1 MARKTILTTNRLSAT
16 FATLRDLLAAQSE
29 DLLITVDKPGDFQV
43 GSPSQQDRIGRPLFV
58 AGVQARKN
66 YVTYHL
72 MPVYALP
79 RLAQGLSDG
88 LKKRMQGKS
97 CFNFT
102 TIEADQV
109 RELSKLTRIGIE
121 AFRDV
126 ELPWAPQTR
135 GAKDRGVRA
144 SARSGRPARRSPR

>member
-1 MARKTILTTNRLSAT
+1 MAKALAET
-16 FATLRDLLAAQSE
+16 FATLRDVLAAQSDE
-29 DLLITVDKPGDFQV
+29 LIVTVDKPGDFQV
-43 GSPSQQDRIGRPLFV
+43 GSPDQQDRIGRPLFV

-79 RLAQGLSDG
+79 RLAQTLSAG

-102 TIEADQV
+102 TIEPTHA
-109 RELSKLTRIGIE
+109 RELSNLTRIGIA
-121 AFRDV
+121 AFREI

-135 GAKDRGVRA
+135 TAKGRIVRS
-144 SARSGRPARRSPR
+144 SARSGPPARRSPS